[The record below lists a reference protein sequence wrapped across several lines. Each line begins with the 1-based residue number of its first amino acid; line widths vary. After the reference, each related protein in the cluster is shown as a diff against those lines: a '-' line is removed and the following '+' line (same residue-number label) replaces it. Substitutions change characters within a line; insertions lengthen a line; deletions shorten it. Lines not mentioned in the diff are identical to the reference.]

1 MVICINTYADKR
13 TRCPLLGHSVPFSYC
28 RILGNLLPCHKVLD
42 CWHEIFDIQA
52 YIHEFYSKEEI
63 ERFLAPPQPKINQI
77 LDLIKQAR
85 KRQGQTED

>member
-1 MVICINTYADKR
+1 
-13 TRCPLLGHSVPFSYC
+13 
-28 RILGNLLPCHKVLD
+28 VLD

-52 YIHEFYSKEEI
+52 YIHAFYSKEEI
-63 ERFLAPPQPKINQI
+63 ERFLAPPQSKINQI